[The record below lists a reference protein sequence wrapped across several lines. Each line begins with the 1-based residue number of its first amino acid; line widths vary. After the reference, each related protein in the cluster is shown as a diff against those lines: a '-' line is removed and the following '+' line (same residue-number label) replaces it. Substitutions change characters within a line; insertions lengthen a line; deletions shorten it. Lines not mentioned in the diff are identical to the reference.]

1 MDNGYRNL
9 RGSNN
14 LDSFL
19 FWKCHT
25 CKVEF
30 AIQLSEGGICDNCI
44 EPTCNSHLS
53 THKIGEKTLYICS
66 KCVSKSTAM

>member
-1 MDNGYRNL
+1 MDNGYMNL
-9 RGSNN
+9 MDSNII
-14 LDSFL
+14 DSFFL
-19 FWKCHT
+19 WKCHT

-30 AIQLSEGGICDNCI
+30 AIQLGEGAFCDNCI

-53 THKIGEKTLYICS
+53 AHKIEEKTKYICS

>member
-1 MDNGYRNL
+1 MDIGYKNL

-14 LDSFL
+14 LGSFL
-19 FWKCHT
+19 LWKCHT

-30 AIQLSEGGICDNCI
+30 AIELAEGGICDNCI
-44 EPTCNSHLS
+44 EPNCNSHLS
-53 THKIGEKTLYICS
+53 THKIEEKTLYICS